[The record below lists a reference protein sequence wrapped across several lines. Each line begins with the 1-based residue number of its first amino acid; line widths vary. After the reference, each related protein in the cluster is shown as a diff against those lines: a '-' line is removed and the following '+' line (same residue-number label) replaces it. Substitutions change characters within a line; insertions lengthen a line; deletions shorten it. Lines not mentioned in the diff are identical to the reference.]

1 MPGDG
6 RRWPKFRPTSGRGTA
21 WPGASAS
28 SMAITSL
35 GWVTSVARP
44 CRMSSFGPM
53 LAALVT
59 GPGTAP
65 TPRPRS
71 RAART
76 VLIDPDRTPA
86 SGITVA
92 PDSAASSR
100 FRAMNRCLVGAD
112 PGGTSLTSRPT
123 SPTRF
128 SSSL

>member
-1 MPGDG
+1 
-6 RRWPKFRPTSGRGTA
+6 
-21 WPGASAS
+21 
-28 SMAITSL
+28 
-35 GWVTSVARP
+35 
-44 CRMSSFGPM
+44 MSSFGPL

-71 RAART
+71 RVART
-76 VLIDPDRTPA
+76 VLIDPDLTPA

-92 PDSAASSR
+92 PDNAANSR